1 LIYTLYIRIV
11 KMSRSLLTGE
21 VVTELDKARDLVVH
35 TKAPNKYMLIDLEDG
50 KVYRGTESGD
60 PSWQELDV
68 TEAGFQ
74 IEQVKLAS
82 PFL

>member
-1 LIYTLYIRIV
+1 MRII

-21 VVTELDKARDLVVH
+21 TAKELDKARDLIVH
-35 TKAPNKYMLIDLEDG
+35 TRVPNKYMLIDLEDG
-50 KVYRGTESGD
+50 KIYRGTESGD
-60 PSWQELDV
+60 SSWQELDV

-74 IEQVKLAS
+74 LEQLKLVS

>member
-1 LIYTLYIRIV
+1 
-11 KMSRSLLTGE
+11 MSRSLLTGE
-21 VVTELDKARDLVVH
+21 VVSEFEKARDLLVH
-35 TKAPNKYMLIDLEDG
+35 TRAPNKYMLIDLEDG

-60 PSWQELDV
+60 SSWQELDV

-74 IEQVKLAS
+74 LEQVKLAS

>member
-1 LIYTLYIRIV
+1 MRIV

-21 VVTELDKARDLVVH
+21 VVSELGKARDLLVH
-35 TKAPNKYMLIDLEDG
+35 TRAPNKYMLIDLEDG

-60 PSWQELDV
+60 SSWQELDV

-74 IEQVKLAS
+74 LEQVKLAS

>member
-1 LIYTLYIRIV
+1 MRII

-21 VVTELDKARDLVVH
+21 TAKELDTARDLIVH
-35 TKAPNKYMLIDLEDG
+35 TRVPNKYMLIDLEDG
-50 KVYRGTESGD
+50 KIYRGTESGD
-60 PSWQELDV
+60 SSWQELDV

-74 IEQVKLAS
+74 LEQLKLVS